1 MKTKKQTQ
9 AQMLGRKGERWFQNA
24 IPKEWIFEK
33 PADDFGVDARVYISD
48 GELITGLSFSVQVK
62 ASRKFEVKDGHIV
75 MRIDSASLGFWAT
88 ILTPVLLVVYDD
100 SLEAGFY
107 SWVYDLLPYP
117 PFAAIL
123 LLPQR
128 ETTTIRIPVEN
139 RIAPDCWSKLE
150 RDVERKTLELA
161 NALAGINLRATIL
174 SNRAYYVGSI

>member
-1 MKTKKQTQ
+1 
-9 AQMLGRKGERWFQNA
+9 
-24 IPKEWIFEK
+24 
-33 PADDFGVDARVYISD
+33 
-48 GELITGLSFSVQVK
+48 
-62 ASRKFEVKDGHIV
+62 

-117 PFAAIL
+117 PFEAIL
-123 LLPQR
+123 LLRQR

-139 RIAPDCWSKLE
+139 RIAPDCWSKVE

-174 SNRAYYVGSI
+174 PTVHSLERHAVDCGHGSL